1 MRSNSASVTLRA
13 SDSKKRRCGGL
24 ASLAPRP
31 SPRRR
36 RAVDGFTLLE
46 LVLVLGIVAVGA
58 GAAVGA
64 LRPSSEM
71 RAANALRALLT
82 SARHEALL
90 RGHAVAVVQVPGGFV
105 GRSQSGSEAQCG
117 GGAELGR
124 LSLADH
130 QGVQVLESWPSGG
143 LVWLPSG
150 SGRTCAGGGVIS
162 STVVLRGWRGS
173 AAVVVSSLGRVRVER
188 R

>member
-1 MRSNSASVTLRA
+1 
-13 SDSKKRRCGGL
+13 
-24 ASLAPRP
+24 
-31 SPRRR
+31 
-36 RAVDGFTLLE
+36 
-46 LVLVLGIVAVGA
+46 
-58 GAAVGA
+58 
-64 LRPSSEM
+64 M

-90 RGHAVAVVQVPGGFV
+90 RGHSVAVVQVPGGFV
-105 GRSQSGSEAQCG
+105 SRSLSSSEAQCV

-124 LSLADH
+124 LSLSDH
-130 QGVQVLESWPSGG
+130 QGVQVVESWPSGG

-162 STVVLRGWRGS
+162 STVALQGWRGS